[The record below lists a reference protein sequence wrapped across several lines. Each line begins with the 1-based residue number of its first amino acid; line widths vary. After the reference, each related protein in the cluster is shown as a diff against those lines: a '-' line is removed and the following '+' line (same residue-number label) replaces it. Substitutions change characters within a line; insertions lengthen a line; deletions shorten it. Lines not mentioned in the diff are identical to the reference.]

1 MQTKNANVDME
12 ETKGST
18 NRTASDYAKIRE
30 ITEKDH

>member
-1 MQTKNANVDME
+1 ME